1 MSVLILLAAVIL
13 ILVNTRKG
21 KALFNFC
28 MFRKNGYAS
37 LKQTILSYGY
47 NYSFKQHVV
56 LLSAIVI
63 GILFVGVQFE
73 VKVESMVILIFIS
86 SMVVPTIYIWLA
98 YNSYQ
103 ERLFNDF
110 TMFLQNFIALF
121 KLNPKTYRILC
132 ECEKLCEGEM
142 EKVVSA
148 MIEKLQEGGDVR
160 ACFEV
165 LIDYQP
171 HFIVYNLTS
180 LVLTIEMHGGDQF
193 LDGLDLIQDDIDDW
207 IEDTYMFKRLQL
219 QAKNR
224 MIGLCAL
231 SALIAMFAKNMLKE
245 IEFNTVSVVYQ
256 IAILFFFITVLITL
270 LMAHK
275 TISEGWVEKE
285 ECIST
290 KA

>member
-1 MSVLILLAAVIL
+1 MSVLIIMAVLLL
-13 ILVNTRKG
+13 LLVNTHKG
-21 KALFNFC
+21 KALFTFC
-28 MFRKNGYAS
+28 MFRRNGYAA

-47 NYSFKQHVV
+47 NYSFKQHMV
-56 LLSAIVI
+56 LLSLMAA
-63 GILFVGVQFE
+63 GILFIGVQFE
-73 VKVESMVILIFIS
+73 VRVESMILLVFIS
-86 SMVVPTIYIWLA
+86 SMVLPTIYIWLA

-103 ERLFNDF
+103 EHLFNDF

-132 ECEKLCEGEM
+132 ECEKICEGEM
-142 EKVVSA
+142 KQVVSS
-148 MIEKLQEGGDVR
+148 MIERLSEGGDVK
-160 ACFEV
+160 ACFQL

-171 HFIVYNLTS
+171 HFIVYNLAS
-180 LVLTIEMHGGDQF
+180 LVMTIEMHGGDQF

-224 MIGLCAL
+224 MIGLCGL

-245 IEFNTVSVVYQ
+245 IQFNTTSIVYQ
-256 IAILFFFITVLITL
+256 SAILFFFTTVLITL

-290 KA
+290 RA